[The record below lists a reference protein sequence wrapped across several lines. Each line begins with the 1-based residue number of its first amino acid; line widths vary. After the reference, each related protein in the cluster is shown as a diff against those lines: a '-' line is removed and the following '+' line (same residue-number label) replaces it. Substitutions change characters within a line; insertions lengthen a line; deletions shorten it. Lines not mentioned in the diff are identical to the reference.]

1 MNTHNSQNKKLYKQA
16 FALAIFTIVY
26 NVIEGILSAYFGVKD
41 ETLTLFG
48 FGMDSFVETISA
60 IGIAQ
65 MVVRIRTNPDS
76 DKSKFEVLA
85 LKITGWCFYALS
97 VVLLVSAVISI
108 IEGHQPTSTVA
119 GIVIASISILVMWA
133 LIISK
138 KYLGKQ
144 LNSSAMIADAN
155 CNLVCVYMSVLLLL
169 SSGLYELFQIPYI
182 DALGALGLIYFC
194 ITEGKEAF
202 EKAKGIHSC
211 GCDDATH

>member
-1 MNTHNSQNKKLYKQA
+1 MTSSITHKKLYKQA
-16 FALAIFTIVY
+16 FGLAIFTIVY
-26 NVIEGILSAYFGVKD
+26 NVIEGVLSAYFGIKD

-65 MVVRIRTNPDS
+65 MVLRIKANPDS
-76 DKSKFEVLA
+76 DKSKFEIVA
-85 LKITGWCFYALS
+85 LKITGWCFYVLS

-108 IEGHQPTSTVA
+108 LEGHQPTSTVA
-119 GIVIASISILVMWA
+119 GIVIAGISIVVMWA
-133 LIISK
+133 LILSK
-138 KYLGKQ
+138 KYLGRE

-169 SSGLYELFQIPYI
+169 SSGLYELFKIPYV

-202 EKAKGIHSC
+202 EKAKGIDSC
-211 GCDDATH
+211 GCDDTTH

>member
-1 MNTHNSQNKKLYKQA
+1 MIPSLNHSRLYNQA
-16 FALAIFTIVY
+16 IVLAIFTIVY
-26 NVIEGILSAYFGVKD
+26 NIIEGVLSAYFGVKD

-48 FGMDSFVETISA
+48 FGMDSFVENIWA
-60 IGIAQ
+60 ICITQ
-65 MVVRIRTNPDS
+65 MVVRIRANPNS
-76 DKSKFEVLA
+76 DKSKFEVVA
-85 LKITGWCFYALS
+85 LKITGWCFYALA

-119 GIVIASISILVMWA
+119 GIVIAGISILIMWA

-138 KYLGKQ
+138 KYLGRE

-155 CNLVCVYMSVLLLL
+155 CNKVCVYMSVLLLL

-202 EKAKGIHSC
+202 EKAKGIHAC